1 MATYGEEVEAF
12 LNADTALS
20 SSPVAT
26 RLMQDEQNNSDM
38 LHRDQKAEIP
48 SSLAQDLK
56 DSHANAKPSNIGP
69 GVGFNDGNR
78 YQHLQPTK
86 SNREHCWWGE
96 ELLDEIADLSYEDLS
111 GDILKHGY
119 TGQHDFVLLSEFSE
133 MQGPLPLAVVIEDA
147 CLDLEVINVKNET
160 IANDNRSY
168 PEDAKSFLAKIGIKK
183 FDLNSFVLRIVSV
196 DRSSEQRSFDDD
208 NLEPQHHSPS
218 ADPSDSFVLETATGD
233 TAPFRI
239 PEDAQI
245 YSYDSEGKFYSF
257 TQYLTLFDISARGY
271 VRPVSI
277 SYVTKD
283 PHKILPRFSIFME
296 RFSKVSKILKLGNFP
311 NFVRDLHNRLQDLE
325 FTQTQLNSNQDG
337 TATDNILVSN
347 ASETIDSAKE
357 DQSLSPETIAQAIL
371 ELKAIIDQ
379 VEHHPVL
386 FSSKAKESVDPKVMG
401 SPESDV
407 PDKDLSD
414 ESKPSLQT
422 GDKSR
427 PNTVASSV
435 VAMTKTVSRGI
446 STVTELIPFKG
457 PWISSLV
464 ESHRNDDLKND
475 STKDFDK
482 QKHIASDRQES
493 VSSTESTYEPQ
504 MVHTI
509 FPVVPAD
516 RKLRTLSQLCS
527 PSRVP
532 IVTQDD
538 VRNTI
543 FSTPMMEPQLE
554 GKRSDANMQP
564 SHSLHI
570 DLDKYAEAINEIMD
584 IVRDL
589 GRNSV
594 SLDIQ
599 DEDLDV
605 ASPSSA
611 ILSIGRSMVMNVKN
625 PAPRRLGTTSI
636 QDEDDQHLPQ
646 STLKL
651 ELGGHRIRGERLYA
665 VDDQSTQSR
674 KASSFDERE
683 EKTSSTIPSSEDVQ
697 VTDKAL
703 DENYILSLIGGQIW
717 DRNDGD
723 PGTGLKFVLQKH
735 ARYIKHVI
743 FALMSGRTTLVVGGS
758 SSEES
763 VKAVVLALSLF
774 VPGHSRRKHRVI
786 KWYAN
791 DLTEDK
797 LAGVKFIGVLK
808 DKVDATIYA
817 LDVSV
822 FDVDNV
828 ETDGQ
833 GGSLVC
839 GPLYVDGHWIEDMI
853 SHAYVFSSDAAL
865 IAHIHTLFFDIALKA
880 YVLYHAFLHNHHI
893 AEFIPEPV
901 ISKALA
907 EKSAESSRDSQ
918 KWSMR
923 KLVDYWRRLD
933 EREST
938 NEQKN
943 AKHAAFNT
951 DSQAKLYTWSDANAA
966 SLDFKALSNFMAT
979 KESSLSAE
987 RPQFL
992 SLSSAHESNMLRN
1005 QIAKVTSEIDG
1016 EDTSKEHENGEGSDH
1031 EQNEAT
1037 VTLESIAI
1045 AREQRPALADLNWDQ
1060 GGHQPATPP
1069 KAIPSQDTSTPT
1081 TEKNTSQHI
1090 PSVAYGSLQ
1099 SEFSTIS
1106 FATGVTSCYYTSA
1119 MSEAHDQE
1127 DESINDDDTGV
1138 SESFGSCSSESSD
1151 EGDES
1156 SASNAAVSPKSSK
1169 LASIDVGSIGFSDR
1183 EDEGRR
1189 FMTEELGVNGDDQTI
1204 VEYIAQIL

>member
-12 LNADTALS
+12 LNAETPLS
-20 SSPVAT
+20 SSPVT
-26 RLMQDEQNNSDM
+26 PRLMQDEQGNSEM
-38 LHRDQKAEIP
+38 RHRDLRAEIP
-48 SSLAQDLK
+48 SSRTQDLK
-56 DSHANAKPSNIGP
+56 DDHAHSKSTNIGL
-69 GVGFNDGNR
+69 GVAFNEENR

-160 IANDNRSY
+160 IANDEHSY

-196 DRSSEQRSFDDD
+196 DRSSEQRRSFDDD
-208 NLEPQHHSPS
+208 NFIPPNQSPS
-218 ADPSDSFVLETATGD
+218 VDPNDSFTFETAAGD

-283 PHKILPRFSIFME
+283 PHKILPRFSVYME
-296 RFSKVSKILKLGNFP
+296 RFTKVSQILKLGNFP

-325 FTQTQLNSNQDG
+325 FTESHLSPKQDG
-337 TATDNILVSN
+337 CDTENTHTPSQNEAV
-347 ASETIDSAKE
+347 DSAKE
-357 DQSLSPETIAQAIL
+357 DQSLSSETISQAIV

-386 FSSKAKESVDPKVMG
+386 FSSKTKETSDPQVGSSV
-401 SPESDV
+401 ESDI
-407 PDKDLSD
+407 PDIALSG
-414 ESKPSLQT
+414 EPKSNLQT
-422 GDKSR
+422 SEKSR

-435 VAMTKTVSRGI
+435 VAMTRTVSRGI
-446 STVTELIPFKG
+446 STVTELLPFKG

-464 ESHRNDDLKND
+464 ETHRNDDPKGTSAQD
-475 STKDFDK
+475 SDK
-482 QKHIASDRQES
+482 QKHIES
-493 VSSTESTYEPQ
+493 VEREAHSTTESTYEPQ
-504 MVHTI
+504 MVHNI
-509 FPVVPAD
+509 FPVVPTD

-527 PSRVP
+527 PSRVS

-538 VRNTI
+538 VRNSLLSSPI
-543 FSTPMMEPQLE
+543 VEPQLE
-554 GKRSDANMQP
+554 SKGFDANVQP

-570 DLDKYAEAINEIMD
+570 DLDKYAEAISEIMD

-636 QDEDDQHLPQ
+636 QEEDDQHLSE

-651 ELGGHRIRGERLYA
+651 ELGGHRIRGERLYT
-665 VDDQSTQSR
+665 VDNQSTQSR
-674 KASSFDERE
+674 KPPLFDESE
-683 EKTSSTIPSSEDVQ
+683 EKTSATIPSSEDVQ
-697 VTDKAL
+697 VADKAP

-723 PGTGLKFVLQKH
+723 PGTGLKSVLQKH

-743 FALMSGRTTLVVGGS
+743 FALMSGRMTLVVGGA

-786 KWYAN
+786 KWYAD

-797 LAGVKFIGVLK
+797 LAGVKLIGVQK
-808 DKVDATIYA
+808 DKVDAAIYA
-817 LDVSV
+817 SDVSV

-828 ETDGQ
+828 ETDGL
-833 GGSLVC
+833 GGSL
-839 GPLYVDGHWIEDMI
+839 
-853 SHAYVFSSDAAL
+853 SDAAL
-865 IAHIHTLFFDIALKA
+865 IAHIHTIFFDIALKA

-901 ISKALA
+901 INKALVQS
-907 EKSAESSRDSQ
+907 SAEPSRDSQ
-918 KWSMR
+918 KWSMK

-933 EREST
+933 ERENT
-938 NEQKN
+938 NEHKN
-943 AKHAAFNT
+943 ALDTALNSDT
-951 DSQAKLYTWSDANAA
+951 QDKLYTWSDANAA

-1005 QIAKVTSEIDG
+1005 QIAKAAAGMDVDSE
-1016 EDTSKEHENGEGSDH
+1016 SKEHENGEGSNH

-1037 VTLESIAI
+1037 VTLESIAV

-1060 GGHQPATPP
+1060 ENQQSATPP
-1069 KAIPSQDTSTPT
+1069 KAIPSKDMSRPN
-1081 TEKNTSQHI
+1081 TEKNTSHHI
-1090 PSVAYGSLQ
+1090 PPVAYGSLQ
-1099 SEFSTIS
+1099 SEYSTLS
-1106 FATGVTSCYYTSA
+1106 YATGTTSCYYTSA
-1119 MSEAHDQE
+1119 MSQALNEE
-1127 DESINDDDTGV
+1127 DESVNDDDTGV
-1138 SESFGSCSSESSD
+1138 SESFGSCSSDSSEEGEESST
-1151 EGDES
+1151 
-1156 SASNAAVSPKSSK
+1156 SNAAASPKSSNM
-1169 LASIDVGSIGFSDR
+1169 ASIDIDRIGFSDR

-1189 FMTEELGVNGDDQTI
+1189 FMTEELGVKGDDQTI
-1204 VEYIAQIL
+1204 VEVRFSYLDTNVIVLC